1 MLRGCNV
8 EKSRSASFSET
19 FLNFV
24 GPFFPG
30 TTLIID
36 ETQTSTILPEPVT
49 LDGMPAMPCPA
60 RNDMTTDMESAI
72 AGLLLENGDFHPLNQ
87 TLCLGRA
94 ADCDVV
100 LDDRRVS
107 RRHAAIHCESGSE
120 YWISDLG
127 GLNGVYVNEQR
138 VNPASRLRNGDVIRI
153 LNHTL
158 RFTCA
163 TQSEP
168 AAEVPGSPDQTVSD
182 CSVQERWLL
191 VGDIRDA
198 VGLGTRCDAGQYRLQ
213 IETWMRASRSAVARH
228 GGHINNFTGDGFL
241 ASWPWASDSS
251 TQVVRALERFRAMRD
266 FVPFRFRLALHFG
279 EVMVGG
285 WGSPCEEGLLG
296 REVNFV
302 FRMEK
307 VAAEHDLPLLI
318 SSDAIASSF
327 HLPDVRPTGPLTV
340 PGYAGDYEFFTEV

>member
-1 MLRGCNV
+1 
-8 EKSRSASFSET
+8 
-19 FLNFV
+19 
-24 GPFFPG
+24 
-30 TTLIID
+30 
-36 ETQTSTILPEPVT
+36 
-49 LDGMPAMPCPA
+49 
-60 RNDMTTDMESAI
+60 MTTEIDDCLV
-72 AGLLLENGDFHPLNQ
+72 GLLLNDGDFRPLNQ
-87 TLCLGRA
+87 TLCIGRA
-94 ADCDVV
+94 SDCDVV

-107 RRHAAIHCESGSE
+107 RRHAAIHCENGAE

-138 VNPASRLRNGDVIRI
+138 VNPAVRLRNGDVIRV
-153 LNHTL
+153 LQHTL

-163 TQSEP
+163 GASAPAGEIAGSAEP
-168 AAEVPGSPDQTVSD
+168 TVAD

-198 VGLGTRCDAGQYRLQ
+198 VGLGMRWDAGQYRLQ

-228 GGHINNFTGDGFL
+228 GGQINNFTGDGFL
-241 ASWPWASDSS
+241 ASWPWACDSS
-251 TQVVRALERFRAMRD
+251 TQVVRALERFRSMRS

-279 EVMVGG
+279 EVMVGA

-307 VAAEHDLPLLI
+307 VAAEHELPLLI
-318 SSDAIASSF
+318 SSDAVASSF
-327 HLPDVRPTGPLTV
+327 CLPAIRPIGPFKV
-340 PGYAGDYEFFTEV
+340 PGYGGEHEFFTEV